1 MLLVSI
7 SQVKKNLGRIHG
19 VVVAGVGG
27 GEDDSLPP
35 GLDPVGVD
43 LALLGSCN
51 HTIMSQG
58 QFGLW
63 ASFLA
68 EGDVYSQYGPL
79 VRSTLI

>member
-1 MLLVSI
+1 M
-7 SQVKKNLGRIHG
+7 
-19 VVVAGVGG
+19 VVAGVGG
-27 GEDDSLPP
+27 EDSPGLPP

-43 LALLGSCN
+43 LAILSSCN
-51 HTIMSQG
+51 HTIISQG

-79 VRSTLI
+79 VRSTLV

>member
-1 MLLVSI
+1 MLT
-7 SQVKKNLGRIHG
+7 QVKKNLGNIHG

-27 GEDDSLPP
+27 EKDSLPS

-43 LALLGSCN
+43 LAILRSCN

-79 VRSTLI
+79 IRSTLV

>member
-1 MLLVSI
+1 MVA
-7 SQVKKNLGRIHG
+7 QVKKNLGSIHG

-27 GEDDSLPP
+27 GDSLPP

-43 LALLGSCN
+43 LALLRSCN

-79 VRSTLI
+79 IRSTLI